1 MNRALI
7 FFLVLLTA
15 TSSCGRPREAYVA
28 LVEENAESILP
39 LRLVSV
45 AGLRQGYQAD
55 ARMIFTGTAT
65 MDSLIIDMEFA
76 PGVPTKFVR
85 GQYRWT
91 QSGQVMTGDLMC
103 RVIEFQGGQG
113 DPPSVGGTFTIMRE
127 DIGTCKVYV
136 PTTAMEHPGRTAPH

>member
-7 FFLVLLTA
+7 SFLVLLTA
-15 TSSCGRPREAYVA
+15 ACSCGRPREAYVA
-28 LVEENAESILP
+28 HVEENAESILP
-39 LRLVSV
+39 LSLVSV
-45 AGLRQGYQAD
+45 AGLRQGYRAD

-65 MDSLIIDMEFA
+65 MDSLIIDMVFE

-85 GQYRWT
+85 GRYRWT
-91 QSGQVMTGDLMC
+91 QAGQLMTGDLMC

-113 DPPSVGGTFTIMRE
+113 DPSSVGGTFTIVRE

-136 PTTAMEHPGRTAPH
+136 PTTAMEHPGRSAPY